1 MPKMG
6 INCGSL
12 QLQPNVVETEV
23 ARMDNLQLDRRL
35 KMSQHLHP
43 MS

>member
-1 MPKMG
+1 MG
-6 INCGSL
+6 SCGSL
-12 QLQPNVVETEV
+12 QLQPNIVETEV
-23 ARMDNLQLDRRL
+23 GRMDNLQLDCWL